1 MICFYRNLLPL
12 SVRNWGLGEW
22 GGFHSN
28 ARKHSGLQR
37 PWSQTSQRHPPP
49 THTFRLPPEMPQ
61 LPTVLQ
67 PLKTGPR
74 RVRVGLQGTFHIQIG
89 TLLTICLL
97 NSANLTIYCLFKVLP
112 ISANAHQINECNFQ
126 RVKKYI
132 IQTEMIWIID
142 TF

>member
-1 MICFYRNLLPL
+1 MEPNL
-12 SVRNWGLGEW
+12 S
-22 GGFHSN
+22 
-28 ARKHSGLQR
+28 K
-37 PWSQTSQRHPPP
+37 TPPP
-49 THTFRLPPEMPQ
+49 HTHTFRLPPEMPQ

>member
-1 MICFYRNLLPL
+1 MLESIVVYKDHGAKPL
-12 SVRNWGLGEW
+12 
-22 GGFHSN
+22 
-28 ARKHSGLQR
+28 KD
-37 PWSQTSQRHPPP
+37 TPPH